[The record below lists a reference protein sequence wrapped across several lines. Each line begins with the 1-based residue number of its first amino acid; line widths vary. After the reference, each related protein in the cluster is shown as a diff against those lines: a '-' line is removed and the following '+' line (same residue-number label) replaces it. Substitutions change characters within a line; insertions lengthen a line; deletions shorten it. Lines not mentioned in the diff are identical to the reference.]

1 MNQERVRSIAI
12 MLHERDLEAESRNY
26 RIWPIA
32 ENWRRSGI
40 DVRIVRGPEP
50 CSDAD
55 VLVPHIDCSYIHGDY
70 WEVISAH
77 PRVVNGG
84 IRDIR
89 KTVISENLLGEGDQW
104 DGPVIV
110 KTNNNSGGFMDLEF
124 SGRRGPTLVDRL
136 RKRAAWHPLIQPRS
150 LGWTKTLT
158 DYPIFQHQSDV
169 PKAAWKNPNLVI
181 EKFFLPDQNDEGEF
195 VLYLWIVF
203 GERGLGRTLLSSDPF
218 IKNVSSSLGSYE
230 NPPAEI
236 LAVQKEFG
244 IDYGK
249 IDYIL
254 HRGRPVLLDI
264 NRTPTVSGDAHSE
277 GYIQQCEVLAR
288 GLVDIGR

>member
-1 MNQERVRSIAI
+1 MNQEPVRSIAI
-12 MLHERDLEAESRNY
+12 MLHERDLEAESRKY

-40 DVRIVRGPEP
+40 EVRIVRGPES
-50 CSDAD
+50 CLDAD
-55 VLVPHIDCSYIHGDY
+55 VLVPHIDCSYIHDEY
-70 WEVISAH
+70 WEAISAH
-77 PRVVNGG
+77 PRVVNRG

-89 KTVISENLLGEGDQW
+89 KTAISENLIGPGDPW
-104 DGPVIV
+104 EGPVIV
-110 KTNNNSGGFMDLEF
+110 KTNNNSGGFMDLEY
-124 SGRRGPTLVDRL
+124 SGRSGPSLIDRL

-158 DYPIFQHQSDV
+158 DYPIFPHQTEV
-169 PKAAWKNPNLVI
+169 PKSAWKNPHLVV
-181 EKFFLPDQNDEGEF
+181 EKFFKPDQNDSGEF

-203 GERGLGRTLLSSDPF
+203 GNRGLGRTLLSTDPF
-218 IKNVSSSLGSYE
+218 IKNVSSNLGSFE

-236 LAVQKEFG
+236 LGVQKEFG

-264 NRTPTVSGDAHSE
+264 NRTPTVSGDAYSE
-277 GYIQQCEVLAR
+277 PYVQQCARLAI
-288 GLVDIGR
+288 GVADIGR